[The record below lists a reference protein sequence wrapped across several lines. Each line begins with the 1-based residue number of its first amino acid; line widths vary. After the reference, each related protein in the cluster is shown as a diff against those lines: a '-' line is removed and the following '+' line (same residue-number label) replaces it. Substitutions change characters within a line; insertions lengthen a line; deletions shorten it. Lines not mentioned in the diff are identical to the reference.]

1 MYNKIDVIPDP
12 ATLTYP
18 IPIVDSHIVGSCI
31 IKRPNPDNSK
41 IIVIAPN
48 PPQSEGIQ
56 TQITDGYLLPKDLNQ
71 SQLLT
76 VLSTIEQINNTG
88 NQNQR

>member
-1 MYNKIDVIPDP
+1 MQ
-12 ATLTYP
+12 T
-18 IPIVDSHIVGSCI
+18 
-31 IKRPNPDNSK
+31 
-41 IIVIAPN
+41 

-56 TQITDGYLLPKDLNQ
+56 TQITDGYLIPKDLNQ